1 MDRQTCATPEMRCIL
16 SRSEVL
22 EDVLGLEDV
31 LEYTIWSP
39 WARKS
44 SPWPWPR
51 SLQVLKNA
59 LSWAREQHYFLTCW
73 KWAKVMT
80 NFASSWW
87 TPESLQKTL
96 WRHFFLW
103 RALEFFWTFFL
114 FFFGRR
120 RNFSENLRTVGA
132 KTFSFY
138 LFFMENTSTLCLW
151 CLASSIPD
159 LGLERVCP
167 RKGCSWPRIIFVS
180 LALASSLVFS
190 TPPLILSTSDLN
202 IYKGLC
208 SHLRGSFWKAYRKMH

>member
-39 WARKS
+39 WPRKS

-114 FFFGRR
+114 FFFLGDAGIFRKIYELLERR
-120 RNFSENLRTVGA
+120 PFLFIYFLWRTLPRCVFGA
-132 KTFSFY
+132 WPRAF
-138 LFFMENTSTLCLW
+138 LI
-151 CLASSIPD
+151 LASRGSVLGKAV
-159 LGLERVCP
+159 LGLGLFLCP
-167 RKGCSWPRIIFVS
+167 WPWLRALCSQLHLWF
-180 LALASSLVFS
+180 LALL
-190 TPPLILSTSDLN
+190 T
-202 IYKGLC
+202 
-208 SHLRGSFWKAYRKMH
+208 